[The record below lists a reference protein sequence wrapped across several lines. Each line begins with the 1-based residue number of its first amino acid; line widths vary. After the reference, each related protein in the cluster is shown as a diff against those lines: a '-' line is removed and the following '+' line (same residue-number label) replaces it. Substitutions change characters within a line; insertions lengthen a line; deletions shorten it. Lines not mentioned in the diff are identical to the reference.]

1 MNLLRSSKRVIVI
14 SVSVMLHCIFWSS
27 HARFSSFHDILQDGS
42 EWLFT
47 NKKTDEAHP
56 FTMHVNFEKFSDG
69 LQMNRLS
76 LLAVHTEF

>member
-1 MNLLRSSKRVIVI
+1 VICPAR
-14 SVSVMLHCIFWSS
+14 HCDC
-27 HARFSSFHDILQDGS
+27 AEDYS

-69 LQMNRLS
+69 LKMNRLS
-76 LLAVHTEF
+76 LLAVHAEF

>member
-1 MNLLRSSKRVIVI
+1 MFWRS
-14 SVSVMLHCIFWSS
+14 HP
-27 HARFSSFHDILQDGS
+27 RFSSFCDILQDDS

-69 LQMNRLS
+69 LNMNRLS

>member
-1 MNLLRSSKRVIVI
+1 
-14 SVSVMLHCIFWSS
+14 
-27 HARFSSFHDILQDGS
+27 LQDDS

-69 LQMNRLS
+69 LKMSRLS
-76 LLAVHTEF
+76 LLVVNTEFLTLLMEEIIFYKFQAF